1 VTLLNFGQITLEEQ
15 IMRLPKKR
23 TLLIGAA
30 GTVAAGVAAGA
41 LASAGVVIAAGAFVR
56 RLRMTDMA
64 GKVVLITG
72 GSRGLG
78 FAIAREFV
86 SLGSR
91 VAICA
96 RDHAQLERAATEL
109 RVQGGTVLPVACDV
123 SNTEQVA
130 QMMQRIRN
138 EFGPVDVLVNN
149 AGITS
154 VGPIETQTIEDFRE
168 AMDVMFW
175 GQVNTILAVL
185 PEMQQRRSGWIANIS
200 SIGGKVSVPHL
211 APYSCAKFAST
222 GLSEGLT
229 AELAKDGIHVTTVIP
244 GLMRTG
250 SHVNA
255 FYKGDH
261 KAEYASF
268 SLAATNPLTS
278 ISARRAARSI
288 VNAIRRGQTELIVGV
303 PAKVAVAVHGLLPGT
318 TARLMGIT
326 NRVLPGTGAEDKS
339 RHRGHESE
347 SAISRSRLT
356 ELGKRASRE
365 YLQHTAV

>member
-1 VTLLNFGQITLEEQ
+1 
-15 IMRLPKKR
+15 MRFPKKR

-30 GTVAAGVAAGA
+30 GTAAAGTLATVGAVFAAGA
-41 LASAGVVIAAGAFVR
+41 LVR
-56 RLRMTDMA
+56 RLRMAEMR

-78 FAIAREFV
+78 FGIAREFV
-86 SLGSR
+86 SLGSK

-96 RDHAQLERAATEL
+96 RDEAELDRAAAEL
-109 RVQGGTVLPVACDV
+109 RAMGGRVLTVVCNVA
-123 SNTEQVA
+123 NAEQVG
-130 QMMQRIRN
+130 QMVRRVV
-138 EFGPVDVLVNN
+138 EELGPVDVLVNN
-149 AGITS
+149 AGVIS
-154 VGPIETQTIEDFRE
+154 VGPIESQTLDDFRE

-185 PEMQQRRSGWIANIS
+185 PQMQSRRSGWIANIS

-211 APYSCAKFAST
+211 VPYSCAKFAST
-222 GLSEGLT
+222 GFSEGLT

-255 FYKGDH
+255 FFKGDH
-261 KAEYASF
+261 KAEYIWF
-268 SLAATNPLTS
+268 SLSATSPLTS

-288 VNAIRRGQTELIVGV
+288 VHAIRRGKAEIILSL
-303 PAKVAVAVHGLLPGT
+303 PAKLAVAVHGLLPGT
-318 TARLMGIT
+318 TARLMGMT
-326 NRVLPGTGAEDKS
+326 NRILPGTGAEDKS
-339 RHRGHESE
+339 CHRGHESE
-347 SAISRSRLT
+347 SAISRSPLT

-365 YLQHTAV
+365 YLQTPAS

>member
-1 VTLLNFGQITLEEQ
+1 
-15 IMRLPKKR
+15 MRLPKKR

-30 GTVAAGVAAGA
+30 GTVAAGA
-41 LASAGVVIAAGAFVR
+41 LASAGAVLAAGALVR
-56 RLRMTDMA
+56 RLRMTDMKE
-64 GKVVLITG
+64 KVVLITG

-86 SLGSR
+86 ALGSK

-96 RDHAQLERAATEL
+96 RDQAEPDRAAAEL
-109 RVQGGTVLPVACDV
+109 RTKSGTVLPVVCDV
-123 SNTEQVA
+123 SNVEEVGKFVGRVRQ
-130 QMMQRIRN
+130 
-138 EFGPVDVLVNN
+138 ELGPIDVLVNN
-149 AGITS
+149 AGIIS
-154 VGPIETQTIEDFRE
+154 VGPIEAQTIDDFRE
-168 AMDVMFW
+168 AMDVLFW

-185 PEMQQRRSGWIANIS
+185 PEMQRRRSGWIANIS
-200 SIGGKVSVPHL
+200 SIGGKISVPHL
-211 APYSCAKFAST
+211 VPYSCAKFAST

-229 AELAKDGIHVTTVIP
+229 AELVKDGIHVTTVIP

-255 FYKGDH
+255 FFKGDH

-288 VNAIRRGQTELIVGV
+288 VNAIRRSQAELILSV
-303 PAKVAVAVHGLLPGT
+303 PAKLAVVVHGLLPGT
-318 TARLMGIT
+318 TARVLGMT
-326 NRVLPGTGAEDKS
+326 NRVLPGTGADDKS
-339 RHRGHESE
+339 RRRGYESE

-356 ELGKRASRE
+356 ELGKHASRE
-365 YLQHTAV
+365 YLQNPAS

>member
-1 VTLLNFGQITLEEQ
+1 
-15 IMRLPKKR
+15 MRFPKKR

-30 GTVAAGVAAGA
+30 GTVAAGA
-41 LASAGVVIAAGAFVR
+41 LASAGVVIAAGAMVR
-56 RLRMTDMA
+56 RLRMADMT

-86 SLGSR
+86 SQRSK

-96 RDHAQLERAATEL
+96 RNQAELERAAAEL
-109 RVQGGTVLPVACDV
+109 RAQGGTVLTVVCDV
-123 SNTEQVA
+123 SDREQVM
-130 QMMQRIRN
+130 QMMQRIHN

-149 AGITS
+149 AGVIS
-154 VGPIETQTIEDFRE
+154 VGPIETQTVEDFRE

-185 PEMQQRRSGWIANIS
+185 PEMQRRRSGWIANIS
-200 SIGGKVSVPHL
+200 SIGGKISVPHL
-211 APYSCAKFAST
+211 IPYSCAKFASR

-229 AELAKDGIHVTTVIP
+229 AELAKDRIHVTTVIP

-255 FYKGDH
+255 FFKGDH

-268 SLAATNPLTS
+268 SVAATNPLTS
-278 ISARRAARSI
+278 ISARRAARLI
-288 VNAIRRGQTELIVGV
+288 VNAVRRGQAELILSV
-303 PAKVAVAVHGLLPGT
+303 PAKLAAVAHGLLPGT
-318 TARLMGIT
+318 TARLMGVT

-339 RHRGHESE
+339 RLRGYESE
-347 SAISRSRLT
+347 SAVSRSRLT
-356 ELGKRASRE
+356 ELGRRASHE
-365 YLQHTAV
+365 YLQNPAS

>member
-1 VTLLNFGQITLEEQ
+1 
-15 IMRLPKKR
+15 MRFRKKR

-30 GTVAAGVAAGA
+30 GTLAAGA
-41 LASAGVVIAAGAFVR
+41 LASAGALVAAGALVR
-56 RLRMTDMA
+56 RMRMADMS

-86 SLGSR
+86 RLGSK

-96 RDHAQLERAATEL
+96 RDQGELDRAAAEL
-109 RVQGGTVLPVACDV
+109 RRLGGSVMTVSCDV
-123 SNTEQVA
+123 ANLEQVR
-130 QMMQRIRN
+130 QTVERIKQ
-138 EFGPVDVLVNN
+138 ELGSIDVLVNN
-149 AGITS
+149 AGNIS
-154 VGPIETQTIEDFRE
+154 VGPIETQTIDDFRE

-200 SIGGKVSVPHL
+200 SIGGKVSAPHL
-211 APYSCAKFAST
+211 LPYSCAKFAST

-255 FYKGDH
+255 FFKGDN
-261 KAEYASF
+261 KAEYTWF
-268 SLAATNPLTS
+268 SLSATSPLTS

-288 VNAIRRGQTELIVGV
+288 VKAIRRGQAELILSV
-303 PAKVAVAVHGLLPGT
+303 PAKLAVAVHGMLPGT
-318 TARLMGIT
+318 TARLMGMT
-326 NRVLPGTGAEDKS
+326 NRVLPGTGADDKS
-339 RHRGHESE
+339 RHRGHECE

-365 YLQHTAV
+365 YLQIPAS

>member
-1 VTLLNFGQITLEEQ
+1 
-15 IMRLPKKR
+15 MRFPKKR

-30 GTVAAGVAAGA
+30 GTIAAGTLASAGAIVAAGA
-41 LASAGVVIAAGAFVR
+41 LVR
-56 RLRMTDMA
+56 RLRMANMT

-72 GSRGLG
+72 GSRDLG

-86 SLGSR
+86 SLGNT

-96 RDHAQLERAATEL
+96 RDLGELDRAAAEL
-109 RVQGGTVLPVACDV
+109 QPRSARVMTVVCDV
-123 SNTEQVA
+123 ADQEQVSR
-130 QMMQRIRN
+130 MIQRVTE
-138 EFGPVDVLVNN
+138 EFGPIDVLVNN
-149 AGITS
+149 AGIIS
-154 VGPIETQTIEDFRE
+154 VGPIETQTIDDFRE

-175 GQVNTILAVL
+175 GHVNTILAVL
-185 PEMQQRRSGWIANIS
+185 PQMQRRRSGWIANIS
-200 SIGGKVSVPHL
+200 SIGGKISVPHL
-211 APYSCAKFAST
+211 VPYSCAKFAST

-255 FYKGDH
+255 FFKGDH
-261 KAEYASF
+261 KAEYTSF

-288 VNAIRRGQTELIVGV
+288 VNAIRRGQAALVLSV
-303 PAKVAVAVHGLLPGT
+303 PAKLAVAVHGLFPGT
-318 TARLMGIT
+318 TARLMGVT

-365 YLQHTAV
+365 YLQTPAS

>member
-1 VTLLNFGQITLEEQ
+1 MQF
-15 IMRLPKKR
+15 PKRR
-23 TLLIGAA
+23 TLLLGAA
-30 GTVAAGVAAGA
+30 GTVAAGT
-41 LASAGVVIAAGAFVR
+41 LASAGAVIAAGALVR
-56 RLRMTDMA
+56 RLRMADMR

-78 FAIAREFV
+78 FAIGREFV
-86 SLGSR
+86 ALGSK

-96 RDHAQLERAATEL
+96 REQAELDRAAAEL
-109 RVQGGTVLPVACDV
+109 GAHGAKVLTVVCDV
-123 SNTEQVA
+123 ANADQVG
-130 QMMQRIRN
+130 QLVRRVNQ
-138 EFGPVDVLVNN
+138 ELGPVDVLVNN
-149 AGITS
+149 AGIIS
-154 VGPIETQTIEDFRE
+154 VGPIESQTIEDFRE

-185 PEMQQRRSGWIANIS
+185 PEMQERRSGWIANIS

-211 APYSCAKFAST
+211 VPYSCAKFAST

-229 AELAKDGIHVTTVIP
+229 AELAKDGIHVTTVVP

-255 FYKGDH
+255 FFKGDH
-261 KAEYASF
+261 KAEFASF

-288 VNAIRRGQTELIVGV
+288 VNAIRRGQAELILSL
-303 PAKVAVAVHGLLPGT
+303 PAKLAVAVHGVLPGT
-318 TARLMGIT
+318 TANVMGIV
-326 NRVLPGTGAEDKS
+326 NRVLPGTGAEDKT
-339 RHRGHESE
+339 RLRGHESE
-347 SAISRSRLT
+347 STISRSRLT

-365 YLQHTAV
+365 YLQTPAS